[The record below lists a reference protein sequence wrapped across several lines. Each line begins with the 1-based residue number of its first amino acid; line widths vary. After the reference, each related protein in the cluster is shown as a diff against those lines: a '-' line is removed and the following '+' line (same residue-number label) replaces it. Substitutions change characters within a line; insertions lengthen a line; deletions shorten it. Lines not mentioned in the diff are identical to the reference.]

1 MAFRVARAL
10 SRERLDGRKASSF
23 VCLAER
29 DGDDNQSPAP
39 KYVHDGDNYP
49 IAPIDDRDR
58 RRDHENR

>member
-1 MAFRVARAL
+1 
-10 SRERLDGRKASSF
+10 

-29 DGDDNQSPAP
+29 DGDDNQPPAP